1 MCNKG
6 SQWAICGEA
15 LIGFRHQD
23 ELGRRALVV
32 VKLLCCY
39 YATTILL
46 CFYYAATLPPVEI
59 LGFRSSNNP
68 HLMVSFSLLLG
79 NSFENFG
86 VNIDVWKLK
95 YLLVTFLKNL
105 VDVVSPLCWQ
115 KYLYSLVP
123 NSFLVNFGTKITLTC
138 WATTMYLGCN
148 NLHLLASPHSLSM

>member
-86 VNIDVWKLK
+86 VNLDVWKLK

-105 VDVVSPLCWQ
+105 VHVVSPLCWQ
-115 KYLYSLVP
+115 QYLYSLVP
-123 NSFLVNFGTKITLTC
+123 NSFFVNVGTNNHVDTLG
-138 WATTMYLGCN
+138 YYFVSRLQ
-148 NLHLLASPHSLSM
+148 